1 MSIELKSAE
10 GEVNNIDGTSGDWEI
25 QAGEAHIYVI
35 NKITGTKF
43 MLQMNQIKQ
52 PTEVGEE

>member
-10 GEVNNIDGTSGDWEI
+10 AEVNDIDGTSGDWEI

-35 NKITGTKF
+35 NKITGAKF
-43 MLQMNQIKQ
+43 MLQMNQIKE
-52 PTEVGEE
+52 PSKGGEE